1 VKRVL
6 GGALTAILT
15 IVVASA
21 APWGCVTD
29 RTKEQR
35 AQRARASEVPDGGW
49 QNYMPPSRD
58 YKADPY
64 RKAADSPITQPVVP
78 VTPGSSTVSPNV
90 H

>member
-1 VKRVL
+1 MKRVL
-6 GGALTAILT
+6 GGALTALLA
-15 IVVASA
+15 IVVASS

-35 AQRARASEVPDGGW
+35 AQRVRATEVPDGGW
-49 QNYMPPSRD
+49 QNYMPPARD

-64 RKAADSPITQPVVP
+64 RKSSESPIRDPIVP
-78 VTPGSSTVSPNV
+78 TTPGASMSPTV